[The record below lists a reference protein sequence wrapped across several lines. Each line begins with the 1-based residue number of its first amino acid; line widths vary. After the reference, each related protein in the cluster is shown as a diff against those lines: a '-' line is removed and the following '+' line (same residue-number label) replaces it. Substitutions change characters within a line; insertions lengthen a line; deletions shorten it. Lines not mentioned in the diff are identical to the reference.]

1 MSISLKP
8 ISSYIILRHYI
19 CLLNINNF
27 SKWAS
32 SCCRLLASCGLWFY
46 LFNYLK
52 YWPIFVTIH
61 TFGFVLLELVFCV
74 VLCRSLFVLF
84 LLAIVL
90 FFILILIT
98 SLWYH
103 QTPLVHPSVFNGV
116 RVTRSLVL
124 CACFVDPCLSFCR
137 FSFDHCVVYPLSI
150 YGFWLPL

>member
-61 TFGFVLLELVFCV
+61 TFGFVLLELVLCV
-74 VLCRSLFVLF
+74 CFVDRCLSFFFWPLYCFLFWFWLP
-84 LLAIVL
+84 
-90 FFILILIT
+90 
-98 SLWYH
+98 LWYH

-124 CACFVDPCLSFCR
+124 CPCFVDPCLSFCR